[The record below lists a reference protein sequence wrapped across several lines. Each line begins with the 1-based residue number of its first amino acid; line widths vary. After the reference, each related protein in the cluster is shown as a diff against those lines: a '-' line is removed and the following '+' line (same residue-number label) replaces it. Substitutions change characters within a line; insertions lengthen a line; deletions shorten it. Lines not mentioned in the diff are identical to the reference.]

1 MHEIFKNSFYANFM
15 QVFCVQKLSTAVK
28 PYSLTQK
35 TQIQFRKIKLFAM
48 YNFKNRTAQ
57 TLFVDTNLTKW
68 LYAVPNG
75 GELGQQ
81 VQKFNLINQFE
92 SR

>member
-1 MHEIFKNSFYANFM
+1 MH
-15 QVFCVQKLSTAVK
+15 VFCVQKLSTATK

-35 TQIQFRKIKLFAM
+35 IKIQFCKIGLFAM
-48 YNFKNRTAQ
+48 YNFKNRTVQ
-57 TLFVDTNLTKW
+57 TRFVDTNLTKW

-81 VQKFNLINQFE
+81 VQSSLIY
-92 SR
+92 SYC